1 MGLRKRTL
9 KNARQFISG
18 LHLFLASAALIP
30 EVNQKRSQVL
40 VIHRESRIIAEFFI
54 RLQHGQRDVV
64 DILRRVTGG
73 QVVGEAQGVS
83 DHGRAVG
90 LQVVLWRETTVK
102 TGPEMERENESK

>member
-1 MGLRKRTL
+1 M
-9 KNARQFISG
+9 
-18 LHLFLASAALIP
+18 
-30 EVNQKRSQVL
+30 
-40 VIHRESRIIAEFFI
+40 
-54 RLQHGQRDVV
+54 

-73 QVVGEAQGVS
+73 QMVGKAQGIS